1 MNAVLYGYAKNGV
14 PWVKTP
20 RNLMIALVSSLATF
34 FLWPIL
40 CESMAQERLRRI
52 QDMAKSR
59 SWWDTAWYRA
69 TNPISFTASSPE
81 NITRAEFVA
90 ACEASAADEADS
102 FYKTICRALV
112 PKLKDQASAI
122 QPTASQLF
130 DLIDLNGDGVL
141 DVFELERLVLLEY
154 NGSTARYMVDTVALG
169 ASAIVGPSMAISR
182 GLHPVVCAVSGVTI
196 CFGGI
201 LRDLI
206 CKQDVALGGQ
216 SFAASTAAGASVY
229 VILRELCIKGYS
241 IPLPLRAALAAG
253 TTVSVRV
260 ADYYAE
266 GKLLPPMHGRPASV
280 TTQVHLMTR
289 TGTRQDEPDPSLP
302 LAVTRLNNTTS
313 GVPPEFG

>member
-102 FYKTICRALV
+102 FYKTIWSKFSNPRL
-112 PKLKDQASAI
+112 D
-122 QPTASQLF
+122 
-130 DLIDLNGDGVL
+130 L
-141 DVFELERLVLLEY
+141 DVGCVHIYIPQKGRGGVVQVV
-154 NGSTARYMVDTVALG
+154 AYMYIDTSKRVVDV
-169 ASAIVGPSMAISR
+169 
-182 GLHPVVCAVSGVTI
+182 
-196 CFGGI
+196 
-201 LRDLI
+201 
-206 CKQDVALGGQ
+206 
-216 SFAASTAAGASVY
+216 
-229 VILRELCIKGYS
+229 
-241 IPLPLRAALAAG
+241 
-253 TTVSVRV
+253 
-260 ADYYAE
+260 
-266 GKLLPPMHGRPASV
+266 
-280 TTQVHLMTR
+280 
-289 TGTRQDEPDPSLP
+289 
-302 LAVTRLNNTTS
+302 
-313 GVPPEFG
+313 